1 MGAKNRNRIL
11 MGLLFFIGSLVGYAL
26 ISLVGYAL
34 IAIPLCGGCH
44 IMRDASADYK
54 GIKNGLCT
62 GCQRITFRDL
72 SCGIS
77 MGCGAGEGVN
87 N

>member
-1 MGAKNRNRIL
+1 MIGAKNRNRIL
-11 MGLLFFIGSLVGYAL
+11 MRREMVMSLLFFIGSLLGYAL
-26 ISLVGYAL
+26 V
-34 IAIPLCGGCH
+34 AIPLCGGCH

-54 GIKNGLCT
+54 GITNGLCT

-77 MGCGAGEGVN
+77 MGCGGGGE
-87 N
+87 